1 MKWEGLYSI
10 YNYIQKKKKKGQM
23 LYSNEKMEECNCISI
38 WERGDAVTY
47 PKTINREGDI
57 RFTLERGRQH
67 YIQIMKSK
75 GNIIVFTFQNK
86 TAKMPLHFH
95 HKETRRYSINN

>member
-1 MKWEGLYSI
+1 MGRF
-10 YNYIQKKKKKGQM
+10 IQYLHLHPEEEEEQM
-23 LYSNEKMEECNCISI
+23 LYFNEKMEECNRISI
-38 WERGDAVTY
+38 WERGDAVTH
-47 PKTINREGDI
+47 PKTINGGGDI

-67 YIQIMKSK
+67 YIQTMKSK

-95 HKETRRYSINN
+95 HKETRRYSIKN